1 MRKGFIHKTF
11 VHFLCVSLFLLMS
24 GFHQWVAEAKETDLF
39 IGGMVSRGEVK
50 FEERENVWQNVEPSY
65 FPILKGTKIRT
76 EKGVA
81 LITLTNKVKMQ
92 MDQNGLLSLSQNDR
106 LVLTKGHISFW
117 IPSSAGI
124 DLKVGNLSVIP
135 SRTHHAANAVASAP
149 SQAGET
155 IGSISIHANGQV
167 SVKSIQGNLTILNQN
182 QLVLAAISSKESVTI
197 PSIHSDTIQVAQ
209 VDEEATQEKAPQKGL
224 GGLSTW
230 TWVGIG
236 AGVVAVV
243 VIALAA
249 GGGGGGG
256 GGDHETPVC
265 P

>member
-1 MRKGFIHKTF
+1 MRKGLIHKTF
-11 VHFLCVSLFLLMS
+11 VHFLCVSLFLLLS

-92 MDQNGLLSLSQNDR
+92 IDQNGLLSFSQNDQ
-106 LVLTKGHISFW
+106 LVLTKGHISFR
-117 IPSSAGI
+117 IPSSTGI
-124 DLKVGNLSVIP
+124 DLKVGSLSVTP
-135 SRTHHAANAVASAP
+135 SRTHYAAKAGTSAP

-167 SVKSIQGNLTILNQN
+167 TVKSIQGNLTILNQN
-182 QLVLAAISSKESVTI
+182 HLVLAALSSKESVTV
-197 PSIHSDTIQVAQ
+197 PSIQSDTIQVAQ
-209 VDEEATQEKAPQKGL
+209 VDDEATQEKEAPKKVLGL
-224 GGLSTW
+224 GTW
-230 TWVGIG
+230 TWVAIG

-243 VIALAA
+243 VIAAAA

-256 GGDHETPVC
+256 GGDEAPVC